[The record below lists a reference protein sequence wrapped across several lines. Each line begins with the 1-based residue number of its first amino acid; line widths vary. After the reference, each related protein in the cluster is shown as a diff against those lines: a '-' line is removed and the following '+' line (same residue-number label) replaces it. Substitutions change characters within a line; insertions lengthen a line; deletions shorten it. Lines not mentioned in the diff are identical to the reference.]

1 MRKGTA
7 ERPVADRPRALLK
20 SPGALPFGG
29 RGTTVAYGPHTKAAA
44 PQARVVLCH
53 ARNRPARTDLRPATD
68 SRLTHT
74 HTQVGICGRTGCGK
88 STLMMALYRI
98 VEPCGGSVEIDGLDT
113 GAIGLFDLRSRLAL
127 VPQEPVLFTGTIRS
141 NLDPFGSAPGD
152 HALWAALE
160 QSGLKPTVAALE
172 GGLDSPVTEGGANLS
187 VGQRQLLCMAR
198 ALLRQSRILLLD
210 EATSNVDN
218 ETDAVIQ
225 RTIRTA
231 FRDCTV
237 LTIAHRL
244 HTIADSDRILVL
256 EQGRV
261 AEYDAPDALLRR
273 EGGLYAALVGDAGG
287 MRRSA
292 SGRTLTSPSVG
303 AELNLLG

>member
-1 MRKGTA
+1 MTVVGRGLHTKN
-7 ERPVADRPRALLK
+7 L
-20 SPGALPFGG
+20 ALPL
-29 RGTTVAYGPHTKAAA
+29 GPTCD
-44 PQARVVLCH
+44 P
-53 ARNRPARTDLRPATD
+53 
-68 SRLTHT
+68 RLTPGDPSPT
-74 HTQVGICGRTGCGK
+74 PTQVGICGRTGCGK

-98 VEPCGGSVEIDGLDT
+98 VEPCGGSVDIDGLDT

-141 NLDPFGSAPGD
+141 NLDPFGAAPGD

-172 GGLDSPVTEGGANLS
+172 GGLDSPVTEGGVNLS

-261 AEYDAPDALLRR
+261 AEFDAPDALLRR

-292 SGRTLTSPSVG
+292 SGRTLPSPSVG